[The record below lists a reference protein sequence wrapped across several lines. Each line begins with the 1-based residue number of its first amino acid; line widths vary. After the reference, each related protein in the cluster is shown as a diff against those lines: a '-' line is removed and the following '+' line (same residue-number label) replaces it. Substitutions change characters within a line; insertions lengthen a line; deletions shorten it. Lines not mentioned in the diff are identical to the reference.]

1 MASSCQLV
9 AKTRSS
15 RFDHAVTSPT
25 IYDVARTAGVATSTV
40 SRAFSNPQRV
50 TEATREHVLRTARE
64 LGYEPNPH
72 ARALTSR
79 RTQTIAMVMSDIANP
94 HFFEIIRGAEM
105 RAKASAYTLVL
116 VNAEESPRIE
126 LEQITRLSRSVDG
139 FLLAASRLSDETI
152 AELAATKTVV
162 MVNRQVSGIRS
173 VVLDQ
178 GEGCRQLV
186 AHLASLGHASL
197 GYLAGPRHSWMA
209 ASRWAAIRDAAS
221 ELGISAVRMGPY
233 TPKVSHGAAA
243 ADVALTTGVSAMIA
257 HNDLLAIGVLRRLAA
272 RSVRVPEDVSV
283 AGFDDIFAA
292 ELCTPSLTTLGG
304 AHADLGRA
312 AVELLLEA
320 VTGVR
325 GGAAVPQLVLPSQL
339 MLRDSTGLAQTPA
352 TAAHNEAPSPPF
364 R

>member
-1 MASSCQLV
+1 M
-9 AKTRSS
+9 TN
-15 RFDHAVTSPT
+15 PT
-25 IYDVARTAGVATSTV
+25 IYDVARSAGVATSTV

-50 TEATREHVLRTARE
+50 GEATREHVLRTARE

-79 RTQTIAMVMSDIANP
+79 RTQTIAMVMSDITNP
-94 HFFEIIRGAEM
+94 HFFEIIRGAEL

-126 LEQITRLSRSVDG
+126 EEQIQRLARSVDG
-139 FLLAASRLSDETI
+139 FLLAASRLPDETI
-152 AELAATKTVV
+152 TELAATKTLVL
-162 MVNRQVSGIRS
+162 VNRQVRGIRS
-173 VVLDQ
+173 VVLEQ

-186 AHLASLGHASL
+186 AHLASLGHTSL
-197 GYLAGPRHSWMA
+197 AYLAGPRHSWMA
-209 ASRWAAIRDAAS
+209 ANRWSAIRDAAA
-221 ELGISAVRMGPY
+221 ELGVSAVRMGPY
-233 TPKVSHGAAA
+233 TPKVAHGAAA
-243 ADVALTTGVSAMIA
+243 ADVALITGVTAMIA

-272 RSVRVPEDVSV
+272 RSVRVPDDVSV

-320 VTGVR
+320 ATGPR
-325 GGAAVPQLVLPSQL
+325 SGGPAPQLVLPSQL
-339 MLRDSTGLAQTPA
+339 VLRHSTGSAPA
-352 TAAHNEAPSPPF
+352 PGTSRSALPAPSPAGAAPTA